1 MSALLL
7 AWARVRRYVRVCV
20 RACMRVWA
28 CVHAC
33 ARVCMRKKRMCVI
46 GHSRCSFDGVGQE
59 FRTCYEFG
67 IALTSVAFPWDL
79 TGYPSL

>member
-28 CVHAC
+28 SVRACAYGFVGACLCVHAI
-33 ARVCMRKKRMCVI
+33 V
-46 GHSRCSFDGVGQE
+46 
-59 FRTCYEFG
+59 RTCVHAKKTYVCNWSL
-67 IALTSVAFPWDL
+67 ALLV
-79 TGYPSL
+79 